1 MTLMQTAQSLLL
13 MQMEDKVKSVS
24 KQEQQE
30 KELQ

>member
-30 KELQ
+30 KVLQ